1 MRRFLLLALIV
12 LVLGAL
18 TLPALAARPS
28 CEEDPTRPWCDD
40 TTTSTTTTTVATVGW
55 LALGVGMVWFFV
67 VAWWALRAPERPGND
82 DRAWGVFRHDRFR

>member
-1 MRRFLLLALIV
+1 MSRAVRMGIGLVALIPVMAIAVGGFLALGV
-12 LVLGAL
+12 EG
-18 TLPALAARPS
+18 
-28 CEEDPTRPWCDD
+28 
-40 TTTSTTTTTVATVGW
+40 ATVGW

>member
-1 MRRFLLLALIV
+1 MSRAVRMGIGLVALIPV
-12 LVLGAL
+12 MAIAVGGFIALGV
-18 TLPALAARPS
+18 
-28 CEEDPTRPWCDD
+28 EG
-40 TTTSTTTTTVATVGW
+40 ATVGW